1 MPSCGRPMRTDRSRI
16 VSLTEVGTLE
26 MRDHTLEDV
35 LETARLPLEGLVASI
50 RPDASAAEIRLDRM
64 KHLGAITVLTDGE
77 AWPHLPP
84 DEQRCSGRDRN
95 GEASFSVDIT
105 GDIRREELTTVVH
118 KGRRL
123 ITLIDC
129 HGRFRLSCCCRTE
142 LRSHGHDSATVLERI
157 PHWCG
162 RASSRSVV
170 TGSIHRHPTE
180 NDFPRDYPFAMTTSL
195 KASRTRRASPLLAGL
210 STGVTSSSGN
220 SITRQGISL
229 P

>member
-1 MPSCGRPMRTDRSRI
+1 
-16 VSLTEVGTLE
+16 
-26 MRDHTLEDV
+26 MRDHALEDV
-35 LETARLPLEGLVASI
+35 LEATRLPLEGLVASI
-50 RPDASAAEIRLDRM
+50 RPDASAAEVRLDRM

-84 DEQRCSGRDRN
+84 DEQRCPGRDRN
-95 GEASFSVDIT
+95 GEASFSVDVT
-105 GDIRREELTTVVH
+105 GDIRREELTTVVQQGPASDH
-118 KGRRL
+118 
-123 ITLIDC
+123 T
-129 HGRFRLSCCCRTE
+129 HRLSRQVSIVVLLPDGVAISRSR
-142 LRSHGHDSATVLERI
+142 LRTVLERI
-157 PHWCG
+157 PHWCR

-210 STGVTSSSGN
+210 SAGVTSSSGN